1 MNLNDIIIFE
11 QNLKGQKYEDKL
23 SNYFSLHYEILN
35 SYIHDFNYRIGEIYF
50 DNKEKLYIVI
60 THQVHDEVFYVNLQ
74 YDARGNLLQPFLS
87 GTLKEVELDNRT
99 RECTID
105 KGDMNNLYKKIKR
118 MFMKILYVNPQESII
133 KLLFYLHNSWEMVMK
148 HWEKH

>member
-87 GTLKEVELDNRT
+87 GTLKEVELDNRY
-99 RECTID
+99 E
-105 KGDMNNLYKKIKR
+105 KIGTYDE
-118 MFMKILYVNPQESII
+118 FMKDERKRI
-133 KLLFYLHNSWEMVMK
+133 KIGLELEQKAYQKRLKLIEEEL
-148 HWEKH
+148 EKFKE

>member
-74 YDARGNLLQPFLS
+74 YDARGKLLQPFLS
-87 GTLKEVELDNRT
+87 GTLKEVELDNRY
-99 RECTID
+99 E
-105 KGDMNNLYKKIKR
+105 KIGTYDE
-118 MFMKILYVNPQESII
+118 FMKDERKRI
-133 KLLFYLHNSWEMVMK
+133 KIGLELEQKAYQKRLKLIEEEL
-148 HWEKH
+148 EKFKE

>member
-11 QNLKGQKYEDKL
+11 QILKGQKYEDKL

-87 GTLKEVELDNRT
+87 GTLKEVELDNRY
-99 RECTID
+99 E
-105 KGDMNNLYKKIKR
+105 KIGTYDE
-118 MFMKILYVNPQESII
+118 FMKDERKRI
-133 KLLFYLHNSWEMVMK
+133 KIGLELEQKAYQKRLKLIEEEL
-148 HWEKH
+148 EKFKE